1 LVRRLAAGVTAVVA
15 GATACPRAE
24 LDEAAAAD
32 AGADPDAG
40 AGADAGADADAD
52 AGAGAGAD
60 ADAGTGRVVSTA
72 TGVAAAG
79 TSRFAV
85 ISRTRK
91 TDPATSSPST
101 TASARRRPIR

>member
-1 LVRRLAAGVTAVVA
+1 MTAVVA

-40 AGADAGADADAD
+40 AGADAD
-52 AGAGAGAD
+52 AGAGAG